1 MNSRAEYLAR
11 IHRAQDY
18 IERNLS
24 APLSLEDVSA
34 AARFSPFHFH
44 RVFSAVTG
52 ETLYQFISRLR
63 LEKAACK
70 LCQNPEQSIT
80 EIALDS
86 GFSSSA
92 TFARAFRAHYGRS
105 ASDFR
110 TTGVMLGPGM
120 TPQDSKNCKPLSKP
134 GKAGD
139 EGFEDTP
146 DVPITGPLPRSIIMP
161 VAAKSVVV
169 EVTDCI
175 TVAYVR
181 HVGPYAGDDALF
193 GRLFGQLM
201 TWAGPRG
208 LLGPNV
214 KSLTIYHDNPDI
226 TEATK
231 LRISC
236 CVSVPPGTK
245 AEGEVGV
252 LELPKDKYAKAV
264 FEISPEEYGGA
275 WQWFMAEWMPGSGYQ
290 PSDGACYELYLNDP
304 KSHPEGKHV
313 VQLTMPVKPL

>member
-18 IERNLS
+18 IEQNLNE
-24 APLSLEDVSA
+24 PLSLDDVAA
-34 AARFSPFHFH
+34 AARFSPYHFH

-52 ETLYQFISRLR
+52 ETLYQFILRLR
-63 LEKAACK
+63 LEKAAGK
-70 LCQNPEQSIT
+70 LVQNPDQSIT
-80 EIALDS
+80 EIALDA

-92 TFARAFRAHYGRS
+92 TFARAFRAYYGRS

-110 TTGVMLGPGM
+110 TCGVLPGPGM
-120 TPQDSKNCKPLSKP
+120 IQQESKNRKTLSK
-134 GKAGD
+134 GSKAEHD
-139 EGFEDTP
+139 GFEDTE
-146 DVPITGPLPRSIIMP
+146 DVQITGPLTRSIIMP

-169 EVTDCI
+169 EVTDAML
-175 TVAYVR
+175 VAYVR
-181 HVGPYAGDDALF
+181 HIGPYAGDGALF
-193 GRLFGQLM
+193 GRLFGKLM
-201 TWAGPRG
+201 AWAGPRG
-208 LLGPNV
+208 FLGPNT
-214 KSLTIYHDNPDI
+214 KMLTIYHDNPDI

-236 CVSVPPGTK
+236 CIPVPAGTK
-245 AEGEVGV
+245 AEGEIGV
-252 LELPKDKYAKAV
+252 LEIAKDKYAKAT
-264 FEISPEEYGGA
+264 FEIQPEDYGGA

-290 PSDGACYELYLNDP
+290 PADGMCYELYLNDP